1 MRSDCTHLLLLWNPL
16 FSTVGL
22 HFMRY
27 SVTTENLIM
36 NDPGFVE
43 LSLERLGDNFD
54 LEGFLSALKC
64 NKTVKHVCFS
74 GAFVR
79 ELTPEQW
86 CLMIEGVGH
95 LESLEQLQIW
105 CSTIPVHT
113 FGTMLQ
119 NAKHLKAILFFHVR
133 LDGSEDDFLHF
144 SGAIRH
150 HLSLAEFRFGGIE
163 TIVENISLD
172 CVIDALGDT
181 PNLKIV
187 TLQLFNSNRA
197 AIFSRDALAHLLKSK
212 SITGLYLTRLGLGQD
227 HYVVIASAI
236 ATNRNLRVLDLFAN
250 NATSE
255 QLLLI
260 ATGLRENHGLETFV
274 LPGLSNL
281 DFSYDCSIAIAETLK
296 ANTTIRSLYLPCSR
310 FTDDGLILLAESL
323 TVNTTLKKVEIG
335 VSDHIGNQ
343 GMAALTQMLEKNYE
357 LERLIVDSAEKSIKS
372 KIEYYMRLNAVG
384 RGPLLCSGQ
393 ANRVE
398 WVNMLISVHDDLDC
412 LFYFISMNPTICQF
426 ANASGADVI
435 VTEEFKLTRR
445 HSMMAVSSTQ
455 KMP

>member
-1 MRSDCTHLLLLWNPL
+1 
-16 FSTVGL
+16 
-22 HFMRY
+22 
-27 SVTTENLIM
+27 M

-54 LEGFLSALKC
+54 LDGFLFALKC

-86 CLMIEGVGH
+86 CLMLEGVGY

-105 CSTIPVHT
+105 CSTIPVNT
-113 FGTMLQ
+113 FGAML
-119 NAKHLKAILFFHVR
+119 NAAQRLKVILFFHVR
-133 LDGSEDDFLHF
+133 LDGSDQDFSLF
-144 SGAIRH
+144 SDAIRH
-150 HLSLAEFRFGGIE
+150 HPSLTEFRFGGIE
-163 TIVENISLD
+163 TVVDNISLD
-172 CVIDALGDT
+172 CVVEALGDA
-181 PNLKIV
+181 PSLNIV
-187 TLQLFNSNRA
+187 TIQLFNTNRN
-197 AIFSRDALAHLLKSK
+197 AIFSGDALAHLLNSK
-212 SITGLYLTRLGLGQD
+212 SITGLYLTRLGLGEE
-227 HYVVIASAI
+227 HYQVISSAI

-250 NATSE
+250 NATND

-274 LPGLSNL
+274 LPGLKNL
-281 DFSYDCSIAIAETLK
+281 DLSFDCSKAIAETIK
-296 ANTTIRSLYLPCSR
+296 ANTTIHSLYLPCSR
-310 FTDDGLILLAESL
+310 FTDDGLIQLAESL
-323 TVNTTLKKVEIG
+323 TENTTLKKVEIG
-335 VSDHIGNQ
+335 VSHSVGSQ
-343 GMAALTQMLEKNYE
+343 GMAALTQMLERNYG

-393 ANRVE
+393 ANRVD

-435 VTEEFKLTRR
+435 ITEEFKLTRR
-445 HSMMAVSSTQ
+445 HSMMAVSTTQ
-455 KMP
+455 KMSYVGLVASLFAFFHRGSLTCTSFFSLTLIRTEL

>member
-1 MRSDCTHLLLLWNPL
+1 
-16 FSTVGL
+16 
-22 HFMRY
+22 
-27 SVTTENLIM
+27 M

-54 LEGFLSALKC
+54 LEGFLFALKC

-105 CSTIPVHT
+105 CSTIPVRT

-119 NAKHLKAILFFHVR
+119 NSKHLKVILFFHVR
-133 LDGSEDDFLHF
+133 LDGSEDDFLHL
-144 SGAIRH
+144 SDAIRH
-150 HLSLAEFRFGGIE
+150 HPSLTEFRFGGIE
-163 TIVENISLD
+163 TVVENVSLN
-172 CVIDALGDT
+172 CVVEALGDAPT
-181 PNLKIV
+181 LKIV
-187 TLQLFNSNRA
+187 TIQLFNSNRT
-197 AIFSRDALAHLLKSK
+197 AIFSGEALARMLNSK

-227 HYVVIASAI
+227 HYIVISSAI

-250 NATSE
+250 SASNE

-281 DFSYDCSIAIAETLK
+281 DLSYECSSAIADTLK
-296 ANTTIRSLYLPCSR
+296 MNTTMHSLYLPCSR
-310 FTDDGLILLAESL
+310 FTDDGLIMLAESL

-335 VSDHIGNQ
+335 VSDQIGSH

-357 LERLIVDSAEKSIKS
+357 LERLIVDSAEKSIKG

-384 RGPLLCSGQ
+384 RGPLLSSGQ

-435 VTEEFKLTRR
+435 ITEEFKLTRR
-445 HSMMAVSSTQ
+445 HSMMPVSSTQ
-455 KMP
+455 KLR